1 LKLRVLDNSIRLR
14 LTRSEVD
21 SLNAEGLV
29 RGRVRFAGSN
39 TFDYVLE
46 SSPATVK
53 PEAHISNNVLTVRVP
68 ILDIQNWAGSEQ
80 VSIDSQQGLDDGEQL
95 RILIEKDFACLAPR
109 EGEDETD
116 MFPHPDSGTDNGQEN
131 D

>member
-1 LKLRVLDNSIRLR
+1 MKLRVLDSSIRLR

-21 SLNAEGLV
+21 AVNSDGLV

-68 ILDIQNWAGSEQ
+68 SMDIRQWAESEQ
-80 VSIDSQQGLDDGEQL
+80 VSIASEQLLDDGEQL
-95 RILIEKDFACLAPR
+95 KILVEKDFHCLAPR
-109 EGEDETD
+109 EGEDESD
-116 MFPHPDSGTDNGQEN
+116 MFPHPGQDGESC
-131 D
+131 

>member
-1 LKLRVLDNSIRLR
+1 MKLRILDNSIRLR
-14 LTRSEVD
+14 LTQSEVD
-21 SLNAEGLV
+21 TARTDGLV

-68 ILDIQNWAGSEQ
+68 KMDIEQWAASQQ
-80 VSIDSQQGLDDGEQL
+80 VSIRSDQLLDDGEQL
-95 RILIEKDFACLAPR
+95 RILIEKDFQCLAPR
-109 EGEDETD
+109 DEDESD
-116 MFPHPDSGTDNGQEN
+116 MFPHPNAGQK
-131 D
+131 DC